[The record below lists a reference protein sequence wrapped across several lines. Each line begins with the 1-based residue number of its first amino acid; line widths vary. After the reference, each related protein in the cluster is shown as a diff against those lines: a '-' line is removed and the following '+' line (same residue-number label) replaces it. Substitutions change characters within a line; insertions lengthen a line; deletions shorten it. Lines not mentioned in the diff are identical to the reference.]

1 MGRREDGG
9 TSGGETTTTTKTN
22 GNGANVFNMEHLR
35 AAVDR
40 HHRHISNEVE
50 RAWKERSKTL
60 GGGFSFAGG
69 AGVGVDA
76 GAHGGVHV
84 QGVRR
89 AVQADAARAQG
100 HRPRGE
106 GGEAAR
112 ASHRQEATC
121 AAAEERRRIGGAT
134 EEVSL
139 RLLILFTDRSELG
152 SSPIIK
158 ETR

>member
-1 MGRREDGG
+1 M
-9 TSGGETTTTTKTN
+9 
-22 GNGANVFNMEHLR
+22 
-35 AAVDR
+35 
-40 HHRHISNEVE
+40 
-50 RAWKERSKTL
+50 
-60 GGGFSFAGG
+60 
-69 AGVGVDA
+69 
-76 GAHGGVHV
+76 
-84 QGVRR
+84 
-89 AVQADAARAQG
+89 QADAARAQG

-106 GGEAAR
+106 GGAAAR

-121 AAAEERRRIGGAT
+121 DAAEERRRIGGAT